1 VSLALTTLERDEAAP
16 GEEIHGIIEV
26 SSKPVAPARQ
36 NNLNLLR
43 LFAAGL
49 VVFGHAFVFIGKTGP
64 NLLGFHLGALG
75 VYIFFC
81 VSGFL
86 VAQSWDR
93 DPNFKRFLARR
104 ALRIFPA
111 LVVCVLATVLILG
124 PLFSSLGWKA
134 YFRSPDTWGYLRN
147 IGLYCVYSLPGVFT
161 ENCYKNAVNGSL
173 WTLPVEFAMY
183 LILALSSLIVRN
195 RLFCAFLAVVW
206 GVVAF
211 LWAMKSGSMYVVY
224 GTDIRQLFT
233 CGVYFW
239 IGASINRAGLQK
251 FLNMKV
257 AACALLLHFL
267 VAPYPSISLV
277 CDWFI
282 IPILALS
289 FGLRPP
295 ISAVSKLLQN
305 RDYSYGIYIYA
316 FPVQQSIAC
325 LYPHINI
332 APYLVLSAVLIVL
345 CAALSWHLVERPF
358 LSLKPFGPSG
368 N

>member
-1 VSLALTTLERDEAAP
+1 MSLALTTLVRDEVTP
-16 GEEIHGIIEV
+16 GEEVHGILEL
-26 SSKPVAPARQ
+26 SSKSLASARQ

-43 LFAAGL
+43 LFAASL
-49 VVFGHAFVFIGKTGP
+49 VVFGHAFVFLGKTGP
-64 NLLGFHLGALG
+64 DLLGFHPGALG

-93 DPNFKRFLARR
+93 DPDFKRFMARR

-124 PLFSSLGWKA
+124 PLFSSLGWQA

-147 IGLYCVYSLPGVFT
+147 IGLYIVYSLPGVFT

-183 LILALSSLIVRN
+183 LILAVSSLIVRN

-206 GVVAF
+206 CFVSF
-211 LWAMKSGSMYVVY
+211 LWAKESGSMYVVY
-224 GTDIRQLFT
+224 GTDLRQLFM

-239 IGASINRAGLQK
+239 IGASVNRAGLQR

-267 VAPYPSISLV
+267 VAPYPSFSFV
-277 CDWFI
+277 SNWFI

-289 FGLRPP
+289 FGLRPAIP
-295 ISAVSKLLQN
+295 AVSKLLQN

-325 LYPHINI
+325 LYPHMSI
-332 APYLVLSAVLIVL
+332 APYLVLSAVLIVF
-345 CAALSWHLVERPF
+345 CASLSWHLVEKPF
-358 LSLKPFGPSG
+358 LSLKPFCPSG